1 MEGKNYSAMVVVLP
15 HILEAPEIKMN
26 DENSDFINNNDSVV
40 VTKWE
45 EDSTDP
51 VKLTTFLPMK
61 ETSNTER
68 IMKNCYM
75 KGKIKTIN
83 QMFYLFPFR
92 YNGNDHKV
100 NINFSCFCIGKK
112 IIDTLIKYI

>member
-1 MEGKNYSAMVVVLP
+1 MVAVLP

-26 DENSDFINNNDSVV
+26 DDNSYFINNNDSVV
-40 VTKWE
+40 ETKWE

-75 KGKIKTIN
+75 KGKIKTIY
-83 QMFYLFPFR
+83 QMFYLFPFK
-92 YNGNDHKV
+92 YNRNDHK
-100 NINFSCFCIGKK
+100 INKRFFLFYIWKENY
-112 IIDTLIKYI
+112 KYFN